1 MSTAAPGQA
10 APAFAGAVSL
20 WIRQCCVL
28 PSCCDPVADPARARY
43 RLNFRITVNG
53 GLLPDPLIPESWR
66 LRWHNLRQRLARW
79 RT

>member
-1 MSTAAPGQA
+1 MGSTEP
-10 APAFAGAVSL
+10 L
-20 WIRQCCVL
+20 
-28 PSCCDPVADPARARY
+28 ADRNDQGE
-43 RLNFRITVNG
+43 LSFRITVNR